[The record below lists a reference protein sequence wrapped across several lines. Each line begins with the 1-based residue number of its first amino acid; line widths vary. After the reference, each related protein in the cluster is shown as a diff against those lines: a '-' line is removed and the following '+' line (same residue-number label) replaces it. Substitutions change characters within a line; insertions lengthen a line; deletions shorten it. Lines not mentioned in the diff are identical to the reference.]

1 VDKVLNLLDKIG
13 VDYNGKDQRNM
24 SWMSR

>member
-1 VDKVLNLLDKIG
+1 VLNLLDKIG
-13 VDYNGKDQRNM
+13 VDYNGKDQRGM